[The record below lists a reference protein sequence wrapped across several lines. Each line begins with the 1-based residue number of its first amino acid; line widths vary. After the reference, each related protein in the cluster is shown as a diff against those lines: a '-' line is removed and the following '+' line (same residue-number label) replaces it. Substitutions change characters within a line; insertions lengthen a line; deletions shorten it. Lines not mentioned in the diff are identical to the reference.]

1 MKILSLN
8 MNSCLDRTYWVEEFG
23 QEPVRMD
30 EMSGGK
36 GTNAA
41 RVLTQLGEDCI
52 EISAAGG
59 EAGRRFEDLA
69 RSEGVN
75 LISIPLSGVTRTI
88 TTYVRIRDYA
98 QQVVREKGPEMS
110 GEEID
115 AIRQSVVQLLPEC
128 GILAVCGSSPSKK
141 GNALIC
147 EMITLAKSMG
157 IKTFLDASDDT
168 LIETAPSGPDVLKIN
183 ENEIV
188 QLMGPSDDPMFSQAA
203 RLCEKFGIER
213 VIITLG
219 DRGCAQYSNGQTLFC
234 PSPRVETINAVGSG
248 DCFTAGWIHAQIRGF
263 SDQGALML
271 ACAAGAANAAQF
283 PAAKITRADIEK
295 IVGFTWN

>member
-1 MKILSLN
+1 
-8 MNSCLDRTYWVEEFG
+8 MNACLDRTYWVEEFG
-23 QEPVRMD
+23 QQPVRMD

-41 RVLTQLGEDCI
+41 RVLTKLGEDCI

-59 EAGRRFEDLA
+59 EAGRRFEELA
-69 RSEGVN
+69 RAEGVN
-75 LISIPLSGVTRTI
+75 LISIPLEGVTRTI

-98 QQVVREKGPEMS
+98 QQVVREKGPEMT
-110 GEEID
+110 EAEID
-115 AIRQSVVQLLPEC
+115 AIRREVLKHLPEC
-128 GILAVCGSSPSKK
+128 GILAVCGSSPCKR
-141 GNALIC
+141 GNALIR
-147 EMITLAKSMG
+147 EMIACAKEMG

-168 LIETAPSGPDVLKIN
+168 LIETVPASPDVLKIN
-183 ENEIV
+183 EDEIV

-203 RLCEKFGIER
+203 RLCEKFGIGR

-219 DRGCAQYSNGQTLFC
+219 DRGCAQYMDGQTLFC
-234 PSPRVETINAVGSG
+234 PSPKVKTINAVGSG

-271 ACAAGAANAAQF
+271 ACGAGAANAAQF

-295 IVGFTWN
+295 IVGFAWN